1 MMRYDMLA
9 LDIDG
14 TLTNSDKKIT
24 PATEAA
30 LREVLDSGVTVV
42 LASGRP
48 TPGLEAFAA
57 QLELAKYGGY
67 LLSYNGA
74 RITDCRT
81 GEIIFQQTLPTGI
94 VSRFHDYAKEHALG
108 MMTYENRS
116 ILTGS
121 PIDSYM
127 EIESRINGMPI
138 ITQPDFPGSVPELVN
153 KCLLTGDPNVLAMH
167 EKKLAEEYAGVLSI
181 YRSEPFFLEIM
192 PKGVDKAYS
201 LSVLLEKTGL
211 TKEALVCCGDG
222 YNDISMLRFAG
233 LGVAMYNAQ
242 PAVKAVAD
250 YITESNNADGI
261 ARVISSFLL
270 RPTKKSR
277 VA

>member
-1 MMRYDMLA
+1 MRYDMLA

-24 PATEAA
+24 PATEYA
-30 LREVLDSGVTVV
+30 LREVLESGVTVV

-48 TPGLEAFAA
+48 TPGLEAFAE

-67 LLSYNGA
+67 ILSYNGA

-81 GEIIFQQTLPTGI
+81 GEIIFQQTLPVGM
-94 VSRFHDYAKEHALG
+94 VSRFHDYANEHGLG

-138 ITQPDFPGSVPELVN
+138 LTQQDFPQSVPELVN
-153 KCLLTGDPNVLAMH
+153 KCLLTGDPDVLAVH

-211 TKEALVCCGDG
+211 SKEALVCCGDG
-222 YNDISMLRFAG
+222 YNDISMLRYAG
-233 LGVAMYNAQ
+233 LGVAMHNAQ

-261 ARVISSFLL
+261 VRVITSFLL